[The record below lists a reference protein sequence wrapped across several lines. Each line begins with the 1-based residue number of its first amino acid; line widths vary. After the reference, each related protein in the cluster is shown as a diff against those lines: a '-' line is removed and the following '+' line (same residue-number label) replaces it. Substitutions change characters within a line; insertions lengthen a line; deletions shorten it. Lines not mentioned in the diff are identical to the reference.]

1 MREKKKILVICPHP
15 ENIAPGQRLKYE
27 QYFES
32 WRNEGFEVTVSP
44 FFSNRMQS
52 ILYNRSNKLEKVYWV
67 LHAYLK
73 RLLLAF
79 TLKQYDLLYVFLWVT
94 PFGYPMMERL
104 YVAINPNMVYD
115 IDDAIFMKAE
125 SVVNRSMDFIR
136 GRSKPFFLMKK
147 AKHVIACT
155 PFLTEVALTYN
166 SNVTDISSTINTE
179 SYLPVNPYSNNHKPV
194 LGWSGSHST
203 SPFLYLLKDMLLALN
218 EQQPF
223 KLIVMGD
230 ASFHI
235 EGIDMEALPWSVENE
250 VPTLQRFDIGLYPL
264 PLDNKWVLGK
274 SGLKALQ
281 YMAVGLP
288 VVATAIGANYRI
300 IEHGKTGF
308 LVKTKEEWITQLI
321 ALMNDPSLRKKIG
334 LAARDIVEANYSIH
348 ANAPVYL
355 SIIKGACKSPVK

>member
-1 MREKKKILVICPHP
+1 MISKKKILVICPHP

-27 QYFES
+27 QYFDN
-32 WRNEGFEVTVSP
+32 WRKNGYEITVSP

-52 ILYNRSNKLEKVYWV
+52 ILYNKSNKLEKVYWV
-67 LHAYLK
+67 LWAYLK
-73 RLLLAF
+73 RVLTVF
-79 TLKQYDLLYVFLWVT
+79 TLKQYDLVYIFLWVT
-94 PFGYPMMERL
+94 PFGYPLMERL
-104 YVAINPNMVYD
+104 YVTINPNMVYD

-125 SVVNRSMDFIR
+125 SVINRSIDFIR

-166 SNVTDISSTINTE
+166 PNVTDISSTINTD
-179 SYLPVNPYSNNHKPV
+179 SYKPVNLYNNDRKLV

-203 SPFLYLLKDMLLALN
+203 SPFLYLLKDVLLELHTKI
-218 EQQPF
+218 PF
-223 KLIVMGD
+223 KLLVMGD
-230 ASFHI
+230 ASFNI
-235 EGIDMEALPWSVENE
+235 EGLDVEALPWSVESE
-250 VPTLQRFDIGLYPL
+250 IPTLQRFDIGLYPL

-300 IEHGKTGF
+300 IENGKTGF
-308 LVKTKEEWITQLI
+308 LVKTKEEWIF
-321 ALMNDPSLRKKIG
+321 SL
-334 LAARDIVEANYSIH
+334 Y
-348 ANAPVYL
+348 P
-355 SIIKGACKSPVK
+355 